1 MVAWHGMDG
10 LNTLKDQSTEITG
23 RTISGNPMSRKK
35 KVSFLIIYQFHGR
48 IQEFLPGAVQA
59 RLPENSSD
67 IVFSWAKCFMKM
79 IM

>member
-35 KVSFLIIYQFHGR
+35 KC
-48 IQEFLPGAVQA
+48 EFFNYLSIPWADPEIFARGSPGPTA
-59 RLPENSSD
+59 RKQL
-67 IVFSWAKCFMKM
+67 
-79 IM
+79 